1 MLIIVLGNLGTG
13 KTLLLTYLSTKI
25 KRKIYSNYEL
35 IIENYVKLEIESLLN
50 LPNNIDVFLDEAYTW
65 LESRVSG
72 KALNRYLS
80 YILLQ
85 SRKRTLDIY
94 CTAQLF
100 STLDKRFREK
110 ADIIIKCEKIKDK
123 GYKYHFFNMN
133 KYSQKVLLLPF
144 EKAKKYY
151 KYYDTNEI
159 VEPYQKSSLEF
170 TLLQSNTEQLFKK
183 AKEIAEFIWKDI
195 NGQKYG
201 ITHNSVKLALL
212 KNGIYKGYEPFV
224 YTILKGK

>member
-1 MLIIVLGNLGTG
+1 MLIIILGNLGSG
-13 KTLLLTYLSTKI
+13 KTLLLTYLATKT
-25 KRKIYSNYEL
+25 KRKIFANYEIYL
-35 IIENYVKLEIESLLN
+35 KNYNKLEVDTLLN
-50 LPNNIDVFLDEAYTW
+50 LPNNIDVYLDEAYTW

-110 ADIIIKCEKIKDK
+110 ADILIKCEKKNL
-123 GYKYHFFNMN
+123 GYKYWIYNMN
-133 KYSQKVLLLPF
+133 QYTQKILLLPF
-144 EKAKKYY
+144 EKAEKYY
-151 KYYDTNEI
+151 KVYDTYEI

-170 TLLQSNTEQLFKK
+170 TLLQSNTERLFKR

-195 NGQKYG
+195 EGQKYG

-212 KNGIYKGYEPFV
+212 KNGIFKGYEPFV
-224 YTILKGK
+224 YTILKGY